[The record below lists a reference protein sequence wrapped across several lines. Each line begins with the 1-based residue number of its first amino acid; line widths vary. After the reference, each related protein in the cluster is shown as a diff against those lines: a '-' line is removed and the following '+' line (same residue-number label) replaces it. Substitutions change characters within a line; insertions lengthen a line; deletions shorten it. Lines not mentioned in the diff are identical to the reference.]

1 MATVPPTKFGKL
13 QFYEAHIDPWTN
25 NAAAIGL
32 GLPDIADLTTATNEA
47 RAAYNGLLI
56 ARDAAK
62 AATLNFTD
70 KVATMHGAPG
80 LGSDMIDTIR
90 NFAQSTDDDNVYVLA
105 QIPAPGT
112 PGAVGPPGIPF
123 DFRVGLLQDG
133 STELT
138 WKCNNPV
145 GARGTVYEIFRAD
158 SGNPMA
164 FLNTAGSKS
173 YTDSTLPSNSSPV
186 TYRVTG
192 IRSTLRGNPGQFT
205 VQFGAGGAVQV
216 NNDNADGGDLNIAA

>member
-1 MATVPPTKFGKL
+1 MATVPASKFGKL

-32 GLPDIADLTTATNEA
+32 DLPDVANLTTATTEA
-47 RAAYNGLLI
+47 RAAYDALLI

-80 LGSDMIDTIR
+80 YGSDMIDTIR
-90 NFAQSTDDDNVYVLA
+90 NFAQTTDDDNVYVLA

-112 PGAVGPPGIPF
+112 PGAVGPPGTPY
-123 DFRVGLLQDG
+123 DFRVSLLQDG
-133 STELT
+133 STELK
-138 WKCNNPV
+138 WKSNNPV
-145 GARGTVYEIFRAD
+145 GARGTVYEIMRSDA
-158 SGNPMA
+158 GGPMTFVA
-164 FLNTAGSKS
+164 AAGAKT
-173 YTDSTLPSNSSPV
+173 YIDSTLPTNSSPV
-186 TYRVTG
+186 TYRITG

-205 VQFGAGGAVQV
+205 VQFGAGGGLQV
-216 NNDNADGGDLNIAA
+216 STETTGGGDLGLAA